1 MFARTYKN
9 TLKTLVRA
17 PTFWL
22 MAAVLLGIII
32 YNNAGMLGSALKSE
46 HLHDFDSYHNL
57 INNITV
63 AKIMIYPMPLFAAVT
78 AVLILNHDYG
88 DMFYEI
94 EKAYN
99 MKPIRYLLG
108 RILSLVTVNGILVTA
123 LSFVFIHLNVFFHG
137 GVEGL
142 GLWGYLADS
151 FIRIMRVN
159 LLLCIP
165 SLTAFIAVTYMVGA
179 LFKSGFAA
187 IITSSAYVIA
197 FYFIHLTLHMKWQP
211 VYQIYFRY
219 FDLMPR
225 ALRLYAAMAD
235 TSYFELAMSRH
246 NDTTL
251 HVILGFCS
259 LLIFTALGMLISYL
273 RIKKRTV

>member
-1 MFARTYKN
+1 MFIRIYKN
-9 TLKTLVRA
+9 TLKTLFRT

-32 YNNAGMLGSALKSE
+32 YNNGDMLSSALGSE
-46 HLHDFDSYHNL
+46 RLHDLDSYHNL
-57 INNITV
+57 INNIVV

-108 RILSLVTVNGILVTA
+108 RISALVTVNGILVTA
-123 LSFVFIHLNVFFHG
+123 LSFLFVHLNVFFHG

-142 GLWGYLADS
+142 GMWSYLADS

-159 LLLCIP
+159 LVLCVP
-165 SLTAFIAVTYMVGA
+165 SLIAFIAVTYMIGT

-187 IITSSAYVIA
+187 MITSSAYVIA
-197 FYFIHLTLHMKWQP
+197 FYFVHLTLHMKWQP

-235 TSYFELAMSRH
+235 TSYFELVMSKH
-246 NDTTL
+246 NDTAL
-251 HVILGFCS
+251 HVILGFCALCVFAS
-259 LLIFTALGMLISYL
+259 LGILISYL
-273 RIKKRTV
+273 RIRKRTV

>member
-9 TLKTLVRA
+9 TLKTLFRT

-22 MAAVLLGIII
+22 MAAVLAGIII
-32 YNNAGMLGSALKSE
+32 YNNADMLKSALESE
-46 HLHDFDSYHNL
+46 LLHDFDSYHNL

-78 AVLILNHDYG
+78 TVLVLNHDYG

-99 MKPIRYLLG
+99 MKPIRYLFG
-108 RILSLVTVNGILVTA
+108 RISALITINGILVTA
-123 LSFVFIHLNVFFHG
+123 LSFLFIHLNVFFRG

-142 GLWGYLADS
+142 SLWGYLADS

-165 SLTAFIAVTYMVGA
+165 SLTAFIAVTYMVCA

-187 IITSSAYVIA
+187 IITSSAYVIM
-197 FYFIHLTLHMKWQP
+197 FYFTQLTLHMKWQP

-219 FDLMPR
+219 FNLMPR

-235 TSYFELAMSRH
+235 TSYFELVMSQH

-259 LLIFTALGMLISYL
+259 LLTFTLLGILISYF
-273 RIKKRTV
+273 RIRNRTV